1 MIHNTLSFLAEQVNQ
16 YLDRGLSSASDIVE
30 IGSLKQSDGSPSFNS
45 LGMTLVAIDRE
56 TTIPTGY
63 DLKEVNANQVI
74 KQKRPLCLNLKVLVS
89 STSRAVMKMH

>member
-30 IGSLKQSDGSPSFNS
+30 IGSLKQSDGSPSFDK

-56 TTIPTGY
+56 TNNSYWLRSEGGERKSG
-63 DLKEVNANQVI
+63 D
-74 KQKRPLCLNLKVLVS
+74 
-89 STSRAVMKMH
+89 